1 MNKKDILIVA
11 VKLFV
16 ITAVA
21 ALCLAFVNKVTS
33 PVIEKNRIITTQQTQ
48 KEVLETAAEFEKV
61 DAKLIESEENG
72 TYIED
77 VYRGFNA
84 EGEVVGYVVTAVST
98 RGYGGNI
105 KVMVG
110 ITSDLAINRVKIT
123 ESGETAG
130 LGLKASNPEFID
142 QYVGRDLSLVV
153 KKNISPTNKGEDI
166 AAISGAT
173 VTSKAVT
180 NAVNLSLEFAKVV
193 KEEKEGK

>member
-1 MNKKDILIVA
+1 MNKKDILIVV

-16 ITAVA
+16 ITSIA

-33 PVIEKNRIITTQQTQ
+33 PVIEKNKIVTIQQTQ
-48 KEVLETAAEFEKV
+48 KEVLEMAAEFEKV
-61 DAKLIESEENG
+61 DVKHIDSEENG

-77 VYRGFNA
+77 IYRGLSSD
-84 EGEVVGYVVTAVST
+84 GEVIGYVVSAVST
-98 RGYGGNI
+98 RGYGGDI
-105 KVMVG
+105 RVMVG
-110 ITSDLAINRVKIT
+110 ITSDMSINRVKIT
-123 ESGETAG
+123 ESSETAG

-142 QYVGRDLSLVV
+142 QYIGRDIPLNV

-180 NAVNLSLEFAKVV
+180 NAVNLSLDFAKSV
-193 KEEKEGK
+193 KEERKGK

>member
-21 ALCLAFVNKVTS
+21 ALCLAFVNKITA
-33 PVIEKNRIITTQQTQ
+33 PVIENNKIITMQQTQ
-48 KEVLETAAEFEKV
+48 KEVLEAATEFEKV
-61 DAKLIESEENG
+61 DMKHIDSEENG

-77 VYRGFNA
+77 AYRGLSK
-84 EGEVVGYVVTAVST
+84 EGEVVGFVVSAVSS
-98 RGYGGNI
+98 RGYGGDI

-110 ITSDLAINRVKIT
+110 ITSDMTINRVKIT
-123 ESGETAG
+123 ESSETAG

-142 QYVGRDLSLVV
+142 QYIGRDSSLVV
-153 KKNISPTNKGEDI
+153 KKNISPTDKGEDI

-180 NAVNLSLEFAKVV
+180 NAVNLSLDFAKNI
-193 KEEKEGK
+193 KDKKEGK

>member
-11 VKLFV
+11 VKLFI

-21 ALCLAFVNKVTS
+21 ALCLAFVNKITA
-33 PVIEKNRIITTQQTQ
+33 PVIENNKIITMQQTQ
-48 KEVLETAAEFEKV
+48 KEVLESAIEFEKV
-61 DAKLIESEENG
+61 DVKHIDSEENG

-77 VYRGFNA
+77 AYRGLNK
-84 EGEVVGYVVTAVST
+84 EGEVVGYVVSAASS

-105 KVMVG
+105 RVMVG
-110 ITSDLAINRVKIT
+110 ITSDMTINRVKIT
-123 ESGETAG
+123 ESSETAG

-142 QYVGRDLSLVV
+142 QYIGRDVSLTV

-173 VTSKAVT
+173 VTSRAVT
-180 NAVNLSLEFAKVV
+180 SAVNLSLEFTKSII
-193 KEEKEGK
+193 EEKEGK

>member
-33 PVIEKNRIITTQQTQ
+33 PVIEKNKIITMQLTQ
-48 KEVLETAAEFEKV
+48 KEVLEFATEFEKV
-61 DAKLIESEENG
+61 DVKHIDSEENG
-72 TYIED
+72 TYIENA
-77 VYRGFNA
+77 YRGLNK
-84 EGEVVGYVVTAVST
+84 EGEVVGYVVSAVSS

-110 ITSDLAINRVKIT
+110 ITSDMAINRVKIT
-123 ESGETAG
+123 ESSETAG

-142 QYVGRDLSLVV
+142 QYIGRDSYLIV
-153 KKNISPTNKGEDI
+153 KKNISPTDKGEDI

-180 NAVNLSLEFAKVV
+180 NAVNLSLDFTKNI
-193 KEEKEGK
+193 KDEKEGK

>member
-21 ALCLAFVNKVTS
+21 ALCLAFVNKITY
-33 PVIEKNRIITTQQTQ
+33 PVIEKNKIITMQQTQ
-48 KEVLETAAEFEKV
+48 KEVLELATEFEKV
-61 DAKLIESEENG
+61 DAELIESEENG

-77 VYRGFNA
+77 IYRGLNTG
-84 EGEVVGYVVTAVST
+84 GEVVGYVVSAVST
-98 RGYGGNI
+98 RGYGGSI

-110 ITSDLAINRVKIT
+110 VTSDLSINRVKIS
-123 ESGETAG
+123 ESSETAG

-142 QYVGRDLSLVV
+142 QYIGRDTSLIV
-153 KKNISPTNKGEDI
+153 KKNILPTNKGEDI

-180 NAVNLSLEFAKVV
+180 NAVNLSLEFAKNV
-193 KEEKEGK
+193 KDEKEGK

>member
-21 ALCLAFVNKVTS
+21 ALCLAFVNKITS
-33 PVIEKNRIITTQQTQ
+33 PVIEKNKIITMKQTQ
-48 KEVLETAAEFEKV
+48 KEVLELATEFEKV
-61 DAKLIESEENG
+61 DVKHIDSEENG

-77 VYRGFNA
+77 AYRGLNK
-84 EGEVVGYVVTAVST
+84 EGEVVGFVVSAVSD
-98 RGYGGNI
+98 RGYGGDI
-105 KVMVG
+105 KIMVG
-110 ITSDLAINRVKIT
+110 ITSDLTINRVKIT
-123 ESGETAG
+123 ESSETAG

-142 QYVGRDLSLVV
+142 QYIGRDTSLIV
-153 KKNISPTNKGEDI
+153 KKNISPTDTGEDI

-180 NAVNLSLEFAKVV
+180 NAVNLSLDFAKNI
-193 KEEKEGK
+193 KDEKEGK